1 MTLTRAD
8 FRHTDRLRVR
18 WAEVDMQKIVFNA
31 HYLMYIDTAVAG
43 WWRALALPYQATMD
57 QFGGDLYVKK
67 ATLEYHA
74 SARYDDSLDVGIK
87 TARIGSSSILIQAA
101 VLRGDTLLV
110 SGELVY
116 VFADPASQTSKP
128 VPAALREVLLGFE
141 AGEAMVTVDVGT
153 WDVLGKEASALR
165 QAVFVGEQNIP
176 AALEWDAGDA
186 HCTHAVARNRLG
198 LALATGRLL
207 APASGVAQIGRMA
220 VHASLRGSGIGRAVL
235 DALMQAATARGDT
248 EVLLHAQTS
257 AEGFYRRV
265 GFSPRGPV
273 FDEAGITHQEMVR
286 AL

>member
-1 MTLTRAD
+1 MTLRHAD

-57 QFGGDLYVKK
+57 QFGGDLYVRR
-67 ATLEYHA
+67 ATLDYHA
-74 SARYDDSLDVGIK
+74 SARYDDTIDVGIK
-87 TARIGSSSILIQAA
+87 TARIGTSSILVQAA

-141 AGEAMVTVDVGT
+141 ADEPMLAVQVGA
-153 WDVLGKEASALR
+153 WDLLGPEASAIR
-165 QAVFVGEQNIP
+165 HAVFVGEQHIP

-186 HCTHAVARNRLG
+186 HCLHAVARNRLG

-207 APASGVAQIGRMA
+207 APAPGVGQIGRMA

-235 DALMQAATARGDT
+235 DALVQAAQARGDT

-257 AEGFYRRV
+257 AEGFYRRA
-265 GFSPRGPV
+265 GFSARGPV
-273 FDEAGITHQEMVR
+273 FDEAGIAHQEMVR

>member
-57 QFGGDLYVKK
+57 QFAGDLYVKK
-67 ATLEYHA
+67 ATLDYHA

-128 VPAALREVLLGFE
+128 VPAALREVLLGFD
-141 AGEAMVTVDVGT
+141 AGEAMVAVQVGG
-153 WDVLGKEASALR
+153 WDVLGTEASAIR
-165 QAVFVGEQNIP
+165 QAVFVSEQNIP

-186 HCTHAVARNRLG
+186 HCIHAVARNRLG

-207 APASGVAQIGRMA
+207 APAPGVAQIGRMA
-220 VHASLRGSGIGRAVL
+220 VHAAMRGSGIGRAVL
-235 DALMQAATARGDT
+235 DALVQAARARGDT
-248 EVLLHAQTS
+248 QVLLHAQTS
-257 AEGFYRRV
+257 AQGFYRRA

-273 FDEAGITHQEMVR
+273 FDEAGIPHQEMVL

>member
-1 MTLTRAD
+1 MTLSRAD

-43 WWRALALPYQATMD
+43 WWRAMALPYQTTMD
-57 QFGGDLYVKK
+57 QFAGDLYVKK

-87 TARIGSSSILIQAA
+87 TARIGNSSIVVQAA
-101 VLRGDTLLV
+101 VLRGDALLV

-116 VFADPASQTSKP
+116 VFADPTSQTSKP
-128 VPAALREVLLGFE
+128 VPAALREVLLGFD
-141 AGEAMVTVDVGT
+141 AGQAMVAVQVGG
-153 WDVLGKEASALR
+153 WDVLGSEASAIR
-165 QAVFVGEQNIP
+165 QAVFVAEQMIP

-207 APASGVAQIGRMA
+207 APAPGVAQIGRMA
-220 VHASLRGSGIGRAVL
+220 VQASMRGSGIGRAVL
-235 DALMQAATARGDT
+235 DALVQAAQARGDH

-257 AEGFYRRV
+257 AEGFYRRA
-265 GFSPRGPV
+265 GFSPRGAV
-273 FDEAGITHQEMVR
+273 FDEAGIAHQEMVR